1 MTLNK
6 TGLALAMSAILF
18 SGSLIANEIDD
29 GDDNM
34 QWTDSANTDIGL
46 SGSFNDNSDNS
57 ASLGVG
63 DSFNDNSDNS
73 ASLGIGHSFN
83 DNSDTDNSAT

>member
-57 ASLGVG
+57 A
-63 DSFNDNSDNS
+63 
-73 ASLGIGHSFN
+73 
-83 DNSDTDNSAT
+83 